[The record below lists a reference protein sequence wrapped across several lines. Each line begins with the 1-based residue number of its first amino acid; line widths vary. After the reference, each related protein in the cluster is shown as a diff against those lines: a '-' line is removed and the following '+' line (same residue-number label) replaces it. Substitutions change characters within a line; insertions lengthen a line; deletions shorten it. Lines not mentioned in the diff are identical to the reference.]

1 MPYTLRDSP
10 FFRLRSRKKLAATLQ
25 VSENALAALTARADL
40 YERAWK
46 HKKKRKKE
54 KGAWLDEP
62 PSHEIAHFY
71 RPIDIPDS
79 GLKAIQSR
87 IAKLLG
93 RIAPP
98 DWLFS
103 PVKGRSYVDN
113 AARHKGAKAFW
124 LLDIADYFPSCS
136 ANNVAHLFRKRLE
149 CSPDVTAILV
159 HLVTWRQC
167 LPQGSPCSPI
177 LAYLSNLGLW
187 EEIEG
192 IVKGAG
198 LKHSVYA
205 DDITISGSLVLKS
218 VIWNIKQTIHKHGFK
233 IKAEKELSLIN
244 SPADITGAIINGDQ
258 IRIPNRQLKRLF
270 ELRAERHLAKDN
282 LLKKQLDAKIAGHIA
297 QRRQVE
303 ESEARLQSQI

>member
-1 MPYTLRDSP
+1 M
-10 FFRLRSRKKLAATLQ
+10 
-25 VSENALAALTARADL
+25 
-40 YERAWK
+40 
-46 HKKKRKKE
+46 
-54 KGAWLDEP
+54 
-62 PSHEIAHFY
+62 
-71 RPIDIPDS
+71 
-79 GLKAIQSR
+79 
-87 IAKLLG
+87 
-93 RIAPP
+93 
-98 DWLFS
+98 
-103 PVKGRSYVDN
+103 
-113 AARHKGAKAFW
+113 
-124 LLDIADYFPSCS
+124 
-136 ANNVAHLFRKRLE
+136 
-149 CSPDVTAILV
+149 
-159 HLVTWRQC
+159 
-167 LPQGSPCSPI
+167 
-177 LAYLSNLGLW
+177 
-187 EEIEG
+187 
-192 IVKGAG
+192 KGAG